1 MNRDGNLLSDLV
13 KTCMR
18 TSAANISEVKGS
30 RLTISILIVGG
41 LFFIMGFISWMNS
54 ILIPY
59 FRIACELSN
68 FASYLVAF
76 AFYISY
82 FVMSVPAGYLLKKMG
97 FRKGMMVGFFI
108 MAAGAFIFVPA
119 AMMRSYETFLL
130 GLFSLGAGLAIIQTA
145 ANPYITIL
153 GPIERAAQRFSIM
166 GIFNKGAGILAPIVF
181 ASVILKATDNELFRQ
196 IPLMSPDEREVALTE
211 LIRRVIVPYIC
222 LGVLLL
228 GCAIFMRFSP
238 LPEIDTEHESPEL
251 AESNS
256 SKTNIFHFPHLILGA
271 IGIFVHVGAQV
282 IAIDTVISYANSM
295 DVQLL
300 EAKAFPSYTL
310 AAQVCGY
317 LLGIA
322 MIPRFIKQVNA
333 LRFCT
338 ILGAVLTL
346 LIVYAHGD
354 VTIFGHKTD
363 VSIWFV
369 VLLGFANSLIWAG
382 IWPLALEGLGK
393 FTKIGASLMIMG
405 LCGNA
410 IMPLVYGYF
419 ADVYDLR
426 TAYWVLF
433 PCYVYLVFYAG
444 YGHKI
449 RRWSLAAPLKKMA
462 TIKSN
467 QAT

>member
-1 MNRDGNLLSDLV
+1 MSSIAQVQTIGKRKLG
-13 KTCMR
+13 
-18 TSAANISEVKGS
+18 
-30 RLTISILIVGG
+30 ISILIVGG
-41 LFFIMGFISWMNS
+41 LFFIMGFISWMNA

-59 FRIACELSN
+59 FKIACELSN

-82 FVMSVPAGYLLKKMG
+82 FVMSVPAGYLLRKYG
-97 FRKGMMVGFFI
+97 FRKGLMFGFFI
-108 MAAGAFIFVPA
+108 MAVGAFIFVPA
-119 AMMRSYETFLL
+119 GMTRSYETFLV

-181 ASVILKATDNELFRQ
+181 ASIILKATDNELFRQ
-196 IPLMSPDEREVALTE
+196 IPLMSGSEKDAALDE
-211 LIRRVIVPYIC
+211 LIRRVVVPYIC
-222 LGVLLL
+222 LGLLL
-228 GCAIFMRFSP
+228 VGCAIFIRLSP
-238 LPEIDTEHESPEL
+238 LPEIDTEHESTEL
-251 AESNS
+251 AETNA
-256 SKTNIFHFPHLILGA
+256 SKSNIFHFPHLILGA
-271 IGIFVHVGAQV
+271 IAIFLHVGTQV

-295 DVQLL
+295 NVPLL

-310 AAQVCGY
+310 AATVCGY
-317 LLGIA
+317 LLGIVL
-322 MIPRFIKQVNA
+322 IPRFIRQVNA

-338 ILGAVLTL
+338 TLGTFFTL
-346 LIVYAHGD
+346 LIIYAHGD
-354 VTIFGHKTD
+354 VTIFGHRTD

-382 IWPLALEGLGK
+382 IWPLALDGLGK
-393 FTKIGASLMIMG
+393 FTKIGASVMIMG

-419 ADVYDLR
+419 ADELSLR
-426 TAYWVLF
+426 LAYWVLF
-433 PCYVYLVFYAG
+433 PCYLYLVFYAM

-449 RRWSLAAPLKKMA
+449 RRWPFTRSFNKVMKPQ
-462 TIKSN
+462 T
-467 QAT
+467 